1 MAKSF
6 FPTLLS
12 AFKGHHD
19 SQGNKIHVLVCM
31 DSVVGLPEGLQ
42 PAAVAV
48 NPITEQNVE
57 MVELNITAGACSPIQ
72 YVEDGMRT
80 SMRFKGE
87 ERHLFIPYQNIAIV
101 RAFNGDFSD
110 QYQNNEFE
118 LPAVESSLEKEFI
131 APQTE
136 ADKKRAKMR
145 LV

>member
-31 DSVVGLPEGLQ
+31 DSVIGLPEWVK

-87 ERHLFIPYQNIAIV
+87 ERHLFIPYQNIAVV
-101 RAFNGDFSD
+101 RAFNDDFTD
-110 QYQNNEFE
+110 HYQNNDFE

-136 ADKKRAKMR
+136 SDKKRAKMR

>member
-12 AFKGHHD
+12 ALKEHHD
-19 SQGNKIHVLVCM
+19 SQGNKVHILACI
-31 DSVVGLPEGLQ
+31 DSVVGLPEGIE
-42 PAAVAV
+42 PAAVAI
-48 NPITEQNVE
+48 NPNTEQSFE
-57 MVELNITAGACSPIQ
+57 MVELNITAGSCGPIQ

-87 ERHLFIPYQNIAIV
+87 ERHLFIPYQNIAVV
-101 RAFNGDFSD
+101 RAFNEDFSHH
-110 QYQNNEFE
+110 YQNYGFE
-118 LPAVESSLEKEFI
+118 LPAVETPIEKEFI

-136 ADKKRAKMR
+136 ADKMR

>member
-12 AFKGHHD
+12 AFKEHHD
-19 SQGNKIHVLVCM
+19 SQGNKVHILVCV
-31 DSVVGLPEGLQ
+31 DSIVGLPEGLE
-42 PAAVAV
+42 PAAIAYNTV
-48 NPITEQNVE
+48 TEQNVE

-72 YVEDGMRT
+72 YVEDGFNT

-110 QYQNNEFE
+110 HYRNNEFE
-118 LPAVESSLEKEFI
+118 LPAAETPIEKEFI

>member
-12 AFKGHHD
+12 AFKVHHD
-19 SQGNKIHVLVCM
+19 SQGNKVHILACKN
-31 DSVVGLPEGLQ
+31 SIVGLPEWIE
-42 PAAVAV
+42 PAAVAL
-48 NPITEQNVE
+48 NTITEQHVE

-87 ERHLFIPYQNIAIV
+87 ERHLFIPYRNIAIV
-101 RAFNGDFSD
+101 RAFNEDFSD
-110 QYQNNEFE
+110 HYQNNDFE
-118 LPAVESSLEKEFI
+118 LPDVESSLEKDFI

-136 ADKKRAKMR
+136 ADEKRAKMR

>member
-31 DSVVGLPEGLQ
+31 DSVIGLPEWIK

-57 MVELNITAGACSPIQ
+57 MVELNISAGACTPIQ

-87 ERHLFIPYQNIAIV
+87 ERHLYIPYQNIAIV
-101 RAFNGDFSD
+101 HAFNEGFSD
-110 QYQNNEFE
+110 QYQNNDFE
-118 LPAVESSLEKEFI
+118 LPAVESSLEKEFV

>member
-12 AFKGHHD
+12 AFKEHHD
-19 SQGNKIHVLVCM
+19 SQGNKVHILACM
-31 DSVVGLPEGLQ
+31 DSIVGLPEGIE
-42 PAAVAV
+42 PAAIAY
-48 NPITEQNVE
+48 NPVTEQGVG

-72 YVEDGMRT
+72 YVEGGMRT

-87 ERHLFIPYQNIAIV
+87 ERHLFIPYLNIAVV
-101 RAFNGDFSD
+101 RAFNGDFSEH
-110 QYQNNEFE
+110 YQNSEFE
-118 LPAVESSLEKEFI
+118 LPPVETPIEKEFI

-136 ADKKRAKMR
+136 ADEKRAKMR

>member
-19 SQGNKIHVLVCM
+19 SQGNKIHVLVCK
-31 DSVVGLPEGLQ
+31 DTVVGLPEWIK

-57 MVELNITAGACSPIQ
+57 MIELNISAGACSPIQ
-72 YVEDGMRT
+72 YVEGGMRT
-80 SMRFKGE
+80 TMRFKGE
-87 ERHLFIPYQNIAIV
+87 ERHLYIPYQNIAIV
-101 RAFNGDFSD
+101 HAFNEGFSD
-110 QYQNNEFE
+110 QYQNSDFE
-118 LPAVESSLEKEFI
+118 LPAVEMSIEKEFI

-136 ADKKRAKMR
+136 AEEKRAKMR

>member
-31 DSVVGLPEGLQ
+31 DSVVGLPEGIQ

-48 NPITEQNVE
+48 NPITEQNAE
-57 MVELNITAGACSPIQ
+57 MVELNITAGACTPIQ

-87 ERHLFIPYQNIAIV
+87 ERHLFIPYQNIALV
-101 RAFNGDFSD
+101 RAFNEGFSGD
-110 QYQNNEFE
+110 YQNNDFE
-118 LPAVESSLEKEFI
+118 LPAVESSSEKEFI

-136 ADKKRAKMR
+136 ADKKRANLR

>member
-19 SQGNKIHVLVCM
+19 SQGNKVHILACK
-31 DSVVGLPEGLQ
+31 DSIVGLPEWIE
-42 PAAVAV
+42 PAAVAI
-48 NPITEQNVE
+48 NPVTEQNVE
-57 MVELNITAGACSPIQ
+57 LVELNITAGACSPIQ
-72 YVEDGMRT
+72 YVEGGMRT

-87 ERHLFIPYQNIAIV
+87 ERHLFIPYLNIAVV
-101 RAFNGDFSD
+101 RAFKGDFSEHYQNGDF
-110 QYQNNEFE
+110 E
-118 LPAVESSLEKEFI
+118 LPVVETPIEKEFI

-136 ADKKRAKMR
+136 ADEKRAKMR

>member
-19 SQGNKIHVLVCM
+19 SQGNKVHILACM
-31 DSVVGLPEGLQ
+31 DTIVGLPEGIE
-42 PAAVAV
+42 PAAVAI
-48 NPITEQNVE
+48 NPNTEQSFE
-57 MVELNITAGACSPIQ
+57 MVELNITAGSCSPIQ
-72 YVEDGMRT
+72 YVEGGLQT

-87 ERHLFIPYQNIAIV
+87 ERHLFIPYKNIAVV
-101 RAFNGDFSD
+101 RAFNEDFSD
-110 QYQNNEFE
+110 HYQNNEFE
-118 LPAVESSLEKEFI
+118 LPAVETVIEKEFI

>member
-31 DSVVGLPEGLQ
+31 DSVIGLPEWVK
-42 PAAVAV
+42 PAAVAI

-57 MVELNITAGACSPIQ
+57 MVELNISSGACTPIQ
-72 YVEDGMRT
+72 YVEDGMHT

-101 RAFNGDFSD
+101 RAFNEGFSD
-110 QYQNNEFE
+110 QYKNNDFE

>member
-31 DSVVGLPEGLQ
+31 NSVIGLPEGLQ
-42 PAAVAV
+42 PHSVAI
-48 NPITEQNVE
+48 NTITGQNVE

-72 YVEDGMRT
+72 YVENGMRT

-87 ERHLFIPYQNIAIV
+87 ERHLFIPYQNIAVV
-101 RAFNGDFSD
+101 RAFNEGFSD

>member
-12 AFKGHHD
+12 AFKEHHD
-19 SQGNKIHVLVCM
+19 SQGNKIHILVCK
-31 DSVVGLPEGLQ
+31 DSIVGLPEWIE
-42 PAAVAV
+42 PAAVALNPV
-48 NPITEQNVE
+48 NVQSVE
-57 MVELNITAGACSPIQ
+57 MVELNITAGACSPIR
-72 YVEDGMRT
+72 YVEDGIHT

-87 ERHLFIPYQNIAIV
+87 ERHLFIPYRNNAVV
-101 RAFNGDFSD
+101 RAFNEDFSD
-110 QYQNNEFE
+110 HYQNNEFE
-118 LPAVESSLEKEFI
+118 LPAVESHVEKEFI

>member
-19 SQGNKIHVLVCM
+19 SQGNKIHVLACM
-31 DSVVGLPEGLQ
+31 DSVVGLPEGIQL
-42 PAAVAV
+42 AAVAV

-57 MVELNITAGACSPIQ
+57 MVELNISAGACTPIQ
-72 YVEDGMRT
+72 YVEGGMRT

-87 ERHLFIPYQNIAIV
+87 ERHLFIPYKNIANV
-101 RAFNGDFSD
+101 HAFNEGFSD
-110 QYQNNEFE
+110 QYQNNDFE
-118 LPAVESSLEKEFI
+118 LPALESSLEKELI

>member
-19 SQGNKIHVLVCM
+19 SQGNKIHILVCM
-31 DSVVGLPEGLQ
+31 NSVIGLPEWIK

-87 ERHLFIPYQNIAIV
+87 ERHLFIPYKNIAIV
-101 RAFNGDFSD
+101 HAFNEGFSD
-110 QYQNNEFE
+110 QYRNNDFE